1 MEVKLDF
8 VETIEGKEWVAEF
21 TATGNFNLHLER
33 DNNGSL
39 IVKQRG
45 TENGEYATAF
55 SRGMYEGKRVFDYDF
70 GALVYPKWIRIESGS
85 KVVSGTITLSEG

>member
-33 DNNGSL
+33 ETNGSL

-45 TENGEYATAF
+45 TETGEYAAAF
-55 SRGMYEGKRVFDYDF
+55 VKGVYEGQRVFDYDF